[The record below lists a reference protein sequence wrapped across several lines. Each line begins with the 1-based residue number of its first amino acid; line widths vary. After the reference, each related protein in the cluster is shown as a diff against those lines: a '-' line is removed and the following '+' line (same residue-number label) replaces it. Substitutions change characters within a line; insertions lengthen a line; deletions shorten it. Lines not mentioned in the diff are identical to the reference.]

1 MAGYSK
7 SREDQLEKIDLSGL
21 VQDGMQGV
29 KKLWWLVVLLAVL
42 FAAKNW
48 LTVSRGYQPRYVAS
62 ATAAVTSAASE
73 DADYINNQTA
83 QQMAQ
88 IFPYIMTSGLL
99 QDTVAQAMEVDN
111 LPGSI
116 SVAAEDGM
124 NLLTISV
131 TGLDAQAVY
140 DELQVVLETYP
151 QVAEIVL
158 GPTNLDV
165 LDETGVPGDTGKA
178 YAVRGSARQGALK
191 GAALGVALMA
201 VYVLTRR
208 TVKSRRELKEALN
221 LTDCGSLPLVPKKRR
236 KKSVPRQEI
245 CLLNSRSVPQ
255 GYLEALRKACIKIM
269 AALEEGGQRVLLV
282 TSSLAGEGK
291 TTVAVNLAVSMAQ
304 QGKRVI
310 LVDCDPRGSGVGRV
324 LGTAPV
330 GPALADVLEGRAAA
344 KEALQP
350 VQAAQPGSLLVLHGS
365 KEAEPL
371 LCTARME
378 ELIAKLREAADVVIL
393 DTAPAGVLADAAV
406 LARSADA
413 ALYVVRYDATKLR
426 QVRDGLEVLSESG
439 VHLLGYLFNGDRP
452 GHGHSYGYGYARY
465 GYGRYG
471 AYGGYGGRYGAY
483 GTYSRYGQASLG
495 EVGRRDKDGRIIRE

>member
-1 MAGYSK
+1 MAEYSK
-7 SREDQLEKIDLSGL
+7 SREDQLEKIDLTGL

-99 QDTVAQAMEVDN
+99 QDTVAQTMGVDS

-116 SVAAEDGM
+116 SVTAEDGM

-158 GPTNLDV
+158 GPTSLDV
-165 LDETGVPGDTGKA
+165 LDETGVPGDTGRA

-191 GAALGVALMA
+191 GAVLGLALMA

-221 LTDCGSLPLVPKKRR
+221 LTDCGSLPLVPQKRR
-236 KKSVPRQEI
+236 KKSAPRQEI
-245 CLLNSRSVPQ
+245 CLLNGRSVPQ

-269 AALEEGGQRVLLV
+269 AALEESEQRVLLV
-282 TSSLAGEGK
+282 TSSRPREGK

-310 LVDCDPRGSGVGRV
+310 LVDCDPRGTGVGRV
-324 LGTAPV
+324 LCTAPA
-330 GPALADVLEGRAAA
+330 GPTLADVLAGRAAA

-350 VQAAQPGSLLVLHGS
+350 VPAAQPGSLLVLHGS

-378 ELIAKLREAADVVIL
+378 ELIARLREAADVVIL

-426 QVRDGLEVLSESG
+426 QVRDGLDVLSESG

-471 AYGGYGGRYGAY
+471 AYGGRYGAY
-483 GTYSRYGQASLG
+483 GRYGQAPLG
-495 EVGRRDKDGRIIRE
+495 EVGRRDKDGRVIRE